1 MWQWNDG
8 DDLIEKKNSLC
19 HCDFQPTGVHTN
31 TEDQNSIIVHGE
43 KIVGRAQSGL
53 QMLDRREVVTE
64 CKDSVKIENVVS
76 QAESVT
82 GTIHDLLIGLTP
94 VGESSMIKLLYNHSG
109 KRCLP
114 YLDKE
119 QTLPY

>member
-53 QMLDRREVVTE
+53 QMLDRREVVSE

-76 QAESVT
+76 QAESVM
-82 GTIHDLLIGLTP
+82 GMIHDLLIGLTT
-94 VGESSMIKLLYNHSG
+94 VGKSSMIYTSIQ
-109 KRCLP
+109 P
-114 YLDKE
+114 
-119 QTLPY
+119 